1 MGGHS
6 GSAPEDREIRIQAPQ
21 LAGRAFPRAA
31 VAVGAGVF
39 AVLVGVVL
47 IVVGLIG
54 SMPTPDRPGSA
65 TPTLGHPVTPAVA
78 ATAAPADLA
87 TATATDSP
95 HAVADDMPPHGRRS
109 APVEPS
115 PDAVA
120 AGATILRLQ
129 RLDLTRYL
137 GSVVKRGDPGAG
149 MVALTFDDGPWRN
162 TRTILRDLTAT
173 GSHAT
178 FFMIGN
184 RLKGEPELGRAVL
197 AQGSEIGNHTY
208 THVRMKKMSKSV
220 FDAEVVRT
228 QDVMFS
234 LIGWRP
240 RLVRPMS
247 GSQDVGGVRMAAQ
260 AGLVVADWS
269 DHSEDTMGDATVA
282 SILRNATFAR
292 SGAIILMHE
301 KKKETVE
308 ALPAIIAALHKR
320 GLKLVTVSELL
331 DASK

>member
-1 MGGHS
+1 MMP
-6 GSAPEDREIRIQAPQ
+6 AARFA
-21 LAGRAFPRAA
+21 ARAEPSSE
-31 VAVGAGVF
+31 V
-39 AVLVGVVL
+39 
-47 IVVGLIG
+47 
-54 SMPTPDRPGSA
+54 
-65 TPTLGHPVTPAVA
+65 VA
-78 ATAAPADLA
+78 AN
-87 TATATDSP
+87 
-95 HAVADDMPPHGRRS
+95 
-109 APVEPS
+109 
-115 PDAVA
+115 
-120 AGATILRLQ
+120 ATIRRLS

-137 GSVVKRGDPGAG
+137 GRVVRRGGPATR

-162 TRTILRDLTAT
+162 TETILRDLTAT

-178 FFMIGN
+178 FFMIGD

-208 THVRMKKMSKSV
+208 THVSMKKVSRSV

-228 QDVMFS
+228 QDVVFS
-234 LIGWRP
+234 LTGWRP
-240 RLVRPMS
+240 KLVRPM
-247 GSQDVGGVRMAAQ
+247 GGLQDVGGVRMAART
-260 AGLVVADWS
+260 GLVVADWS
-269 DHSEDTMGDATVA
+269 DHSEDTMSDATVA
-282 SILRNATFAR
+282 SIFKNATLVR